1 MRIRVL
7 VVDDFPMYRE
17 GVIAALRADPA
28 FVVVGEAGDGAEA
41 AEQAQ
46 LHDPDVVLLDMM
58 MPRCGGP
65 EAIELISRHAPRA
78 RVLAVSASAHSDLVR
93 SALRAGAR
101 GYLTKFV
108 QPAELREAVIA
119 VHGGATVVSDGL
131 AAGAPRAEKRNRRPS
146 EEPRTL
152 LSDRENQV
160 LALVTRGCAD
170 AEVAAELGIR
180 LRTVQSHLA
189 RVREKT
195 GVRRRS
201 ELVIW
206 AMRHGVH

>member
-17 GVIAALRADPA
+17 GVITALRTDPA
-28 FVVVGEAGDGAEA
+28 FVVVGEAGDGIGA
-41 AEQAQ
+41 AEQAA

-58 MPRCGGP
+58 MPRCAG
-65 EAIELISRHAPRA
+65 EESIDLIRAHAPRA
-78 RVLAVSASAHSDLVR
+78 RVLAISASAHSDLVR

-108 QPAELREAVIA
+108 QPSELREAVIA
-119 VHGGATVVSDGL
+119 VHGGAIVVSEGL
-131 AAGAPRAEKRNRRPS
+131 AAKAAPA
-146 EEPRTL
+146 EPRTL

-170 AEVAAELGIR
+170 SEVAAELGIR

-195 GVRRRS
+195 GARRRS

>member
-17 GVIAALRADPA
+17 GVIAALQSDPA
-28 FVVVGEAGDGAEA
+28 FVVVGEAGDGVEA
-41 AEQAQ
+41 AEQAR
-46 LHDPDVVLLDMM
+46 LLDPDVVLLDMM
-58 MPRCGGP
+58 MPRCGGQ
-65 EAIELISRHAPRA
+65 EAIELIRSSAPRA
-78 RVLAVSASAHSDLVR
+78 RVLAVSASAHSNLVR

-119 VHGGATVVSDGL
+119 VHGGATVVSDEL
-131 AAGAPRAEKRNRRPS
+131 AVGAASHEQSDRRASQGPRS
-146 EEPRTL
+146 L

-160 LALVTRGCAD
+160 LALLTRGCAD
-170 AEVAAELGIR
+170 AEVATELGIR

-206 AMRHGVH
+206 AMRHGVR